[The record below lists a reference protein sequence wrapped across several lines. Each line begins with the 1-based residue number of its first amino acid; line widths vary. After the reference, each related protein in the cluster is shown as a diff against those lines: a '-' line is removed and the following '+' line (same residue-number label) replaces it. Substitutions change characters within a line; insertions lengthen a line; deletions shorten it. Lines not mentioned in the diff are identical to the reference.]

1 MPALRSSL
9 AVATRLGA
17 ALWMA
22 VGSLPALAI
31 ERVEL
36 RLPFVDVGF
45 SVKVSELSNPQ
56 ALLSG
61 TSDLADLDRATNGA
75 IGRQLSQVFQT
86 PLPISKAAFEQSAES
101 PLMDQALLVLSSFG
115 ALDGLQTRT
124 LTGPELAAAINRAAA
139 GGQLT
144 ILSLLQALPGTTA
157 RVDLGRVVYLMNR
170 NVRQRQRSEQLLN
183 TLPAA
188 GADPN
193 LSNPGALAVQR
204 SQVSLSVAH
213 RPAPLQLVLIQP
225 TARANG
231 RLVVISHGLWDGP
244 ESFEGWARH
253 LASHG
258 YTVVL
263 PLHPGSDRDQQRAML
278 SGEAP
283 PPSPAELRLRPLD
296 VSAML
301 DAAQSGRLAQLAGV
315 KADAVVVI
323 GHSWGAITAL
333 QLGGGQASAAQ
344 LKRRCPNVNDADRTL
359 SWVLQCNFT
368 SAVNDAALTD
378 DRVKAVAAVSPPI
391 SLLFD
396 PQAAAQLQAR
406 TLLVAGSRDWVV
418 PPDPE
423 ALVPFA
429 ATPPLGHRLVLAK
442 GGDHFNLR
450 APAKQT
456 SAPLSPLLLAWVN
469 GAYAAGSQVGPG
481 PAAPSLLPPQG
492 WGSPEM
498 VLVDV
503 TPAQAAAVR

>member
-1 MPALRSSL
+1 MA
-9 AVATRLGA
+9 GA
-17 ALWMA
+17 
-22 VGSLPALAI
+22 SLPAVAI

-36 RLPFVDVGF
+36 RLPFVDERF
-45 SVKVSELSNPQ
+45 TVKVSELSDPQ
-56 ALLSG
+56 ALLRG

-75 IGRQLSQVFQT
+75 IGRQLLQVFQT
-86 PLPISKAAFEQSAES
+86 PLPISKAAFEQSADS

-115 ALDGLQTRT
+115 ALEGLQTQS
-124 LTGPELAAAINRAAA
+124 LTTADLSTVINRAAA

-170 NVRQRQRSEQLLN
+170 NARQRQRTEQLLN

-188 GADPN
+188 SVDPA
-193 LSNPGALAVQR
+193 LSKPGALAMQR
-204 SQVSLSVAH
+204 GEISLAVAH
-213 RPAPLQLVLIQP
+213 RPAPLQLVVVQP
-225 TARANG
+225 QGQANG

-263 PLHPGSDRDQQRAML
+263 PLHPGSDKDQQRAML
-278 SGEAP
+278 SGQAP

-296 VSAML
+296 VTAVL
-301 DAAQSGRLAQLAGV
+301 DAIQAGRLPQLAGL
-315 KADAVVVI
+315 KTDSVVVI

-333 QLGGGQASAAQ
+333 QLGGGKATAAE
-344 LKRRCPNVNDADRTL
+344 LKTRCPNVNDADRTL

-368 SAVNDAALTD
+368 SAVNEASLADA
-378 DRVKAVAAVSPPI
+378 RVKAVAAVSPPI

-396 PQAAAQLQAR
+396 PRAAAQLQAR

-423 ALVPFA
+423 AVVPFE
-429 ATPPLGHRLVLAK
+429 ATPPLGHRLVLAR

-469 GAYAAGSQVGPG
+469 GAFGAGSQVGPG
-481 PAAPSLLPPQG
+481 PSAASLLPAQG

-498 VLVDV
+498 ALVDV
-503 TPAQAAAVR
+503 MPAQPPPPR

>member
-1 MPALRSSL
+1 MA
-9 AVATRLGA
+9 GA
-17 ALWMA
+17 
-22 VGSLPALAI
+22 SLPAVAI

-36 RLPFVDVGF
+36 RLPFVDERF
-45 SVKVSELSNPQ
+45 TVKVSELSDPQ
-56 ALLSG
+56 ALLRG

-75 IGRQLSQVFQT
+75 IGRQLLQVFQT
-86 PLPISKAAFEQSAES
+86 PLPISKAAFEQSADS

-115 ALDGLQTRT
+115 ALEGLQTQS
-124 LTGPELAAAINRAAA
+124 LTSADLSTVINRAAA

-170 NVRQRQRSEQLLN
+170 NARQRQRTEQLLN
-183 TLPAA
+183 TLPAVS
-188 GADPN
+188 ADPA

-204 SQVSLSVAH
+204 GEISLAVAH
-213 RPAPLQLVLIQP
+213 RPAPLQLVVVQP
-225 TARANG
+225 QGQANG

-263 PLHPGSDRDQQRAML
+263 PLHPGSDKDQQRAML
-278 SGEAP
+278 SGQAP

-296 VSAML
+296 VTAVL
-301 DAAQSGRLAQLAGV
+301 DAIQAGRLPQLAGL
-315 KADAVVVI
+315 KTDSVVVI

-333 QLGGGQASAAQ
+333 QLGGGKASAAE
-344 LKRRCPNVNDADRTL
+344 LKTRCPNVNDADRTL

-368 SAVNDAALTD
+368 TAVNEASLADA
-378 DRVKAVAAVSPPI
+378 RVKAVAAVSPPI

-396 PQAAAQLQAR
+396 PRAAAQLQAR

-423 ALVPFA
+423 AVVPFA
-429 ATPPLGHRLVLAK
+429 ATPPLGHRLVLAR

-469 GAYAAGSQVGPG
+469 GAFGAGSQVGPG
-481 PAAPSLLPPQG
+481 PSAPSLLPAQG

-498 VLVDV
+498 ALVDV
-503 TPAQAAAVR
+503 MPAQATTTR